1 MHIFL
6 LHSTTNCDIMHVSN
20 TEGDLIMKKT
30 WKSVLSILLAA
41 GLLCG
46 VGAIPVHAA
55 GSDSG
60 GEPSIL
66 DYITGGLSL
75 QDQAVVRNRLSNLFL
90 NDVLLRGISAF
101 IPRGAGTHRLADF
114 DLEKYGG
121 FLKGHQGQFIDKPEG
136 EAVWR
141 LGYDKKSIIPEDF
154 GTPAAKLKYARGSY
168 VPWAYVSEVY
178 TDDDGETEFVG
189 VRTVVMDDG
198 SGRGAV
204 SFSSVDCIGLSNA
217 DVRKIRAAV
226 AGYAAENN
234 IVSVNVSATHTH
246 SGIDSQGVWNRPLL
260 TLFNNVLSGLTFGLI
275 KAKSGVNET
284 YLNTIISST
293 AASIQAAHAQMR
305 ETGGTLTYAVKDVSA
320 YVNDRTPPFVYDG
333 NLYRLVFTPF
343 DAEKKP
349 TVIASVGCHPE
360 SASFGD
366 EMPGLSSKITADAV
380 YYMDKIVSAAGSNF
394 IFIQGNVGTVTSSRG
409 LSSDGI
415 PDQTS
420 HQGAMR
426 FGYELGLITLGM
438 DKTQAQCEALN
449 KQVGDPLGVDK
460 TDKPENYTVWYRDW
474 QPVASTQVKPVL
486 NIAHKQFLTEVQNN
500 MAKVLAKTALANIT
514 MIYDW
519 RTLKYYTVTEVGY
532 MELGAN
538 GGDLK
543 VFLSPGEIYGE
554 LLMGDK
560 TMEGFQ
566 YKPLRE
572 LYGENLIIFD
582 LMNDAAGY
590 VEPDNEYVIVGYR
603 YNEANDSLESDSWAL
618 LVSMGKNAASDI
630 VGAFI
635 ELVDGVRK

>member
-1 MHIFL
+1 
-6 LHSTTNCDIMHVSN
+6 
-20 TEGDLIMKKT
+20 MKKT

-41 GLLCG
+41 GVLCG
-46 VGAIPVHAA
+46 AGAIPVHAA
-55 GSDSG
+55 GSDG
-60 GEPSIL
+60 GEPSLL
-66 DYITGGLSL
+66 DYITGSLSL
-75 QDQAVVRNRLSNLFL
+75 QDQAVVRNRLGNLFI
-90 NDVLLRGISAF
+90 NDVLLRGISFF
-101 IPRGAGTHRLADF
+101 IPRGPGTYKLADF

-121 FLKGHQGQFIDKPEG
+121 FLKGHEKFIDKPEG

-154 GTPAAKLKYARGSY
+154 GTPLAKMKYARGSY
-168 VPWAYVSEVY
+168 VPWAYVSEIY
-178 TDDDGETEFVG
+178 ADDDGETEFVG

-204 SFSSVDCIGLSNA
+204 SFSSIDCIGLANA

-226 AGYAAENN
+226 ADYAAKNN

-246 SGIDSQGVWNRPLL
+246 TGIDSQGVWNRPLF

-275 KAKSGVNET
+275 KTRSGVNDT
-284 YLNTIISST
+284 YLQTMIDAT
-293 AASIQAAHAQMR
+293 VASVQAAHAEMQ
-305 ETGGTLTYAVKDVSA
+305 ETKGTLTFAAKDVSD
-320 YVNDRTPPFVYDG
+320 YVHDRTPPFVYDG
-333 NLYRLVFTPF
+333 NLYRLMFTPL
-343 DAEKKP
+343 DAGKKP
-349 TVIASVGCHPE
+349 TVIASLACHPE

-366 EMPGLSSKITADAV
+366 EMPGLKSKITADCV
-380 YYMDKIVSAAGSNF
+380 YYMDKVVGKAGSNF

-415 PDQTS
+415 PNQSS
-420 HQGAMR
+420 HDEAGR
-426 FGYELGLITLGM
+426 YGYEIGLILLGM

-460 TDKPENYTVWYRDW
+460 ADKPENYTVWYKDW

-500 MAKVLAKTALANIT
+500 MAKVLAKAALANIT

-519 RTLKYYTVTEVGY
+519 KTLKYYTVSEVGY
-532 MELGAN
+532 MELGEN

-635 ELVDGVRK
+635 ALVDGVRK

>member
-1 MHIFL
+1 
-6 LHSTTNCDIMHVSN
+6 
-20 TEGDLIMKKT
+20 MKKM
-30 WKSVLSILLAA
+30 WKSILAIMLSAGVLLAA
-41 GLLCG
+41 A
-46 VGAIPVHAA
+46 VPAHAA
-55 GSDSG
+55 GPPGS

-66 DYITGGLSL
+66 DYIAGGLQSKEN
-75 QDQAVVRNRLSNLFL
+75 QAGLLNRLSNFFL
-90 NDVLLRGISAF
+90 NDVLLRAISVF
-101 IPRGAGTHRLADF
+101 IPRLPGTYKLGSF
-114 DLEKYGG
+114 DLAEYGG
-121 FLKGHQGQFIDKPEG
+121 FYKGHDAFVDERAG

-154 GTPAAKLKYARGSY
+154 GTPAAKVKYARGSY

-204 SFSSVDCIGLSNA
+204 SFSSIDCIGLSNA

-226 AGYAAENN
+226 ADYAAKNN

-246 SGIDSQGVWNRPLL
+246 TGLDSQGVWTKPLS
-260 TLFNNVLSGLTFGLI
+260 TLFNNALSGLTFGLI
-275 KAKSGVNET
+275 KTKSGVNET

-293 AASIQAAHAQMR
+293 AASIQAAHAEMKQ
-305 ETGGTLTYAVKDVSA
+305 TKGTLTYAAKDVSD
-320 YVNDRTPPFVYDG
+320 YVHDRTPPYVYDG

-343 DAEKKP
+343 EGGKKP
-349 TVIASVGCHPE
+349 TVIASLACHPE

-366 EMPGLSSKITADAV
+366 EMPGFNSKITADAI
-380 YYMDKIVSAAGSNF
+380 YYMDKVIGKDGKNF

-409 LSSDGI
+409 LSGDGI

-426 FGYELGLITLGM
+426 FGYEIGLILLGM
-438 DKTQAQCEALN
+438 DKTLSECVTLN
-449 KQVGDPLGVDK
+449 TKVGDPLGVKK
-460 TDKPENYTVWYRDW
+460 TDKPENYTIWYEGW
-474 QPVASTQVKPVL
+474 EPVTSTPVEPVL

-500 MAKVLAKTALANIT
+500 VAKVLAKAGLANIT
-514 MIYDW
+514 MVFDW
-519 RTLKYYTVTEVGY
+519 KTLKYYTVTEVGY
-532 MELGAN
+532 MEIGAN
-538 GGDLK
+538 GGDVK

-554 LLMGDK
+554 LLMGDA
-560 TMEGFQ
+560 TMAGFK

-572 LYGENLIIFD
+572 LYGDNLIIFD

-603 YNEANDSLESDSWAL
+603 YNEAKDELESDSWAL

-630 VGAFI
+630 IGAFI
-635 ELVDGVRK
+635 ELVDGIR